1 MHESWRCVSHLQ
13 HSCQRS
19 TQCAGGIV
27 SVAES
32 RQVRSEAHPKK
43 TQGEKDRPT
52 APNYSK
58 LTESS
63 NCSRFTPFLFSFLK
77 LIFFLALPRSSPV
90 HPCVFFVCAS
100 ALRPAVVKHRQCK
113 DSKPVLRVFT
123 SL

>member
-32 RQVRSEAHPKK
+32 RQVRSEAHLKK

-63 NCSRFTPFLFSFLK
+63 NCSRFTDLFFSLLK
-77 LIFFLALPRSSPV
+77 LIFFVALKRGLPLFIPVSSSCTPPR
-90 HPCVFFVCAS
+90 
-100 ALRPAVVKHRQCK
+100 LRPA
-113 DSKPVLRVFT
+113 
-123 SL
+123 